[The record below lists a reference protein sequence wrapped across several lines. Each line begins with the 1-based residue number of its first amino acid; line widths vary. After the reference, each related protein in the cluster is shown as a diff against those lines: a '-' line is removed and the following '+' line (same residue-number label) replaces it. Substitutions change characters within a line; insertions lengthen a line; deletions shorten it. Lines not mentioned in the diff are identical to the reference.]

1 MNTPKNKQANAIIHI
16 GASIEMGAPIS
27 MLAPMWIIA
36 FACLF
41 FGVFTDFIL
50 DPAQT
55 AAQNLLS
62 LPGGGIENTLGDG
75 S

>member
-1 MNTPKNKQANAIIHI
+1 
-16 GASIEMGAPIS
+16 MGTITEAPIS
-27 MLAPMWIIA
+27 KLVPMWIIA